1 MRSHS
6 ARQKVYDELKKEFR
20 RDRAVTKLL
29 PMSDFGVVEITRQ
42 RLRPSITTTTNVD
55 DLPPLEE
62 IPEPEPKQAAAPTPD
77 ETPEPDEHTSTGPQ
91 PTAEEVVDH
100 LDRWLSTYRD
110 EVQDQHRR
118 RPILIRVHPFLAAY
132 LNRGIP
138 SLLTRWR
145 LRTRLKL
152 RLDVQDAADPL
163 SFSVR
168 DEKSGKNLT
177 RKYDPDRREE
187 S

>member
-55 DLPPLEE
+55 DLPPLEDL
-62 IPEPEPKQAAAPTPD
+62 PEPQPAPREEPVEQA
-77 ETPEPDEHTSTGPQ
+77 ERPERSGPQ
-91 PTAEEVVDH
+91 PTSEEVVDH
-100 LDRWLSTYRD
+100 LDRWLTTYRA

-118 RPILIRVHPFLAAY
+118 RPILIRCHPFLAAY

-152 RLDVQDAADPL
+152 RLDVDEAADPL
-163 SFSVR
+163 AFSVR

-177 RKYDPDRREE
+177 KKYDPDRRDD